1 MNCGILNPGSCSGW
15 LPVSVSERRQIV
27 LAIHAR
33 HAAAILARKKTHELR
48 RRLTNVEK
56 GDRIYLYETSPESAV
71 IGGFYV
77 GSIDRDTPRGI
88 WKRIGK
94 GFAISKSD
102 FDAYV
107 AGAREVVAIQVENVF
122 RLRRPT
128 QVRELM
134 GVDSGFSPPQSA
146 LILRSQSVREH
157 LDRLLPK

>member
-1 MNCGILNPGSCSGW
+1 ME
-15 LPVSVSERRQIV
+15 SEPRQIV

-33 HAAAILARKKTHELR
+33 HAAAILAKKKTHELR

-56 GDRIYLYETSPESAV
+56 GDRIYLYATSPESAV
-71 IGGFYV
+71 IGGFSV
-77 GSIDRDTPRGI
+77 GAVDRDTPRGI

-94 GFAISKSD
+94 GFAIPKSD

-107 AGAREVVAIQVENVF
+107 AGAREVVAIRVENAF
-122 RLRRPT
+122 HLRRPT

-134 GVDSGFSPPQSA
+134 GVDSAFSPPQSA

-157 LDRLLPK
+157 LARLHPNG